1 MPRVHSMGNDLF
13 YLIVGEVVTTEQE
26 SIVMV
31 ITLGDLIIW
40 LIIAALV
47 GFVGELLARRRTPFG
62 IVGAIIVGFIAIFLV
77 EGVLH
82 WHIIGEP
89 YLNGVPVITSILA
102 AAVLVLIWSAFAYR
116 HAYGYYTRYNR
127 RGGYIGRPRRRYRRF

>member
-1 MPRVHSMGNDLF
+1 
-13 YLIVGEVVTTEQE
+13 
-26 SIVMV
+26 MV
-31 ITLGDLIIW
+31 ITFGDLIVW

-62 IVGAIIVGFIAIFLV
+62 ILGAIIVGFIAIFLV
-77 EGVLH
+77 VGVLH

-102 AAVLVLIWSAFAYR
+102 AVVVVLLWSAFAYR
-116 HAYGYYTRYNR
+116 HAYGYYARSSR
-127 RGGYIGRPRRRYRRF
+127 RGGYVGRPRRRYRWF

>member
-1 MPRVHSMGNDLF
+1 M
-13 YLIVGEVVTTEQE
+13 
-26 SIVMV
+26 VMV
-31 ITLGDLIIW
+31 ITLGNLIVW

-47 GFVGELLARRRTPFG
+47 GYVGELLARRRTPFG

-77 EGVLH
+77 VGVLH

-102 AAVLVLIWSAFAYR
+102 AAFVVLLWSAFAYR
-116 HAYGYYTRYNR
+116 HAYGYYARSSR
-127 RGGYIGRPRRRYRRF
+127 RGGYVGRPRRRYRWF